1 MHELSTI
8 AEFVKATKFKL
19 ITLPKN
25 REKKHIM
32 NATFPGGLALL
43 VSGPGRSCLS
53 GLMMIRRESLA
64 ALIMR

>member
-8 AEFVKATKFKL
+8 PEFVKATKFRL
-19 ITLPKN
+19 ILY
-25 REKKHIM
+25 KKKSKTHLL
-32 NATFPGGLALL
+32 NATFPGGPALL
-43 VSGPGRSCLS
+43 VNGPGRSCLS